1 MDRDLLCAQA
11 PEYYDEIQS
20 HLQSSGMGMAGGGGG
35 GGEPMGGPGKKDSG
49 ESDFWW
55 DVGGFVLLGAA
66 LATALVVAR
75 ISARTSS

>member
-1 MDRDLLCAQA
+1 M
-11 PEYYDEIQS
+11 
-20 HLQSSGMGMAGGGGG
+20 GGMAGGGGAEPG
-35 GGEPMGGPGKKDSG
+35 GASKEKGG